1 MTFSLA
7 YLKSDSQFLFREFL
21 SGKQSQILD
30 ISELKEKHI
39 QALLFNKEAANDEFM
54 NFLSQESR
62 FYPVRPGSDYQVDST
77 RFENLSDDEA
87 KKIFR
92 SMQDFWVMGNNIS
105 LIDELFKTLEVLHKL
120 WPNDRTAFF
129 EQLWFILKT
138 NIGAKS
144 LKLIYN
150 DIIIGKGENEKNKLI
165 QACIDGKRMPNPTQG
180 GELEA
185 KIMGHYE
192 KSFNQ
197 HFQVSE
203 YDKENGRIVLLGR
216 IKGSPVVM
224 MAEVSQF
231 TQLQKAILNSLFEG
245 MQK

>member
-7 YLKSDSQFLFREFL
+7 YLKSDSQFLYREFL
-21 SGKQSQILD
+21 SSKQSQILD
-30 ISELKEKHI
+30 ISELKEKPI
-39 QALLFNKEAANDEFM
+39 QALLFNKDAANDDLM
-54 NFLSQESR
+54 NLLAGENR
-62 FYPVRPGSDYQVDST
+62 FYPVRPASDYQIDST
-77 RFENLSDDEA
+77 RFENLSDEEA

-92 SMQDFWVMGNNIS
+92 SMQDFWLMGNNIS
-105 LIDELFKTLEVLHKL
+105 LIDELFKTLEVLQKL

-129 EQLWFILKT
+129 EQLWFIVKSNLA
-138 NIGAKS
+138 AKS

-150 DIIIGKGENEKNKLI
+150 DIILAKAENEKNKLI
-165 QACIDGKRMPNPTQG
+165 QACVDGKRMPNPTQG

-197 HFQVSE
+197 HFQISE
-203 YDKENGRIVLLGR
+203 YDKDNGRLVLLAR
-216 IKGSPVVM
+216 IKGSPVIM
-224 MAEVSQF
+224 MAEVTQF

-245 MQK
+245 LQK